1 MKMLRIFG
9 IASAV
14 LAALLTAMIA
24 VLYVVF
30 DEKAIKDELTRQ
42 VEVKTGR
49 TLMIDGEL
57 ALSVWPNVGLRIG
70 RVTLSEA
77 GDKSQFAALDSARV
91 AVAVMPLLNKRL
103 EARHIEI
110 EGLALTLI
118 KRKDGSLN
126 ISDLLT
132 SPDKPEES
140 VTAKPAGGEAA
151 NAPLRIDIAGV
162 ALRNS
167 RLTWRDQAAGEVVE
181 LADLDF
187 TSGRLFGDV
196 AKRSFELE
204 KLTLATQGKTGN
216 ELFELSLDL
225 PSLKISAESLLGK
238 SLNLLARLQG
248 EKRQLEGRGALAG
261 INGSL
266 KNLLVEQVSLNL
278 AARQGDLALT
288 ANLTSPLSYE
298 ASGRRLVLEKIL
310 GGLDV
315 ASPALPMKQVKLLLT
330 GQLAADLAKQAA
342 TLSINTKLDDSNIA
356 LKLAVNPFSPLILG
370 FGLDIDRLRAASS
383 GRDNTNG
390 GENRPESGQQRC
402 GRGED

>member
-1 MKMLRIFG
+1 M
-9 IASAV
+9 
-14 LAALLTAMIA
+14 
-24 VLYVVF
+24 
-30 DEKAIKDELTRQ
+30 
-42 VEVKTGR
+42 
-49 TLMIDGEL
+49 
-57 ALSVWPNVGLRIG
+57 
-70 RVTLSEA
+70 
-77 GDKSQFAALDSARV
+77 
-91 AVAVMPLLNKRL
+91 
-103 EARHIEI
+103 
-110 EGLALTLI
+110 
-118 KRKDGSLN
+118 
-126 ISDLLT
+126 T

-330 GQLAADLAKQAA
+330 GQLAADLAKQTA
-342 TLSINTKLDDSNIA
+342 TLSIDTKLDDSNIA

-390 GENRPESGQQRC
+390 GENRPESGQQRY